1 MLDAAKA
8 LAAALPYPRSF
19 LGLLL
24 TGFTLVMLPLVGAMA
39 YSARTAISV
48 HNWTARKGALT
59 HSKRRECRERR
70 EVTAN
75 RTILKNRL
83 PAIRVR
89 TGILIRTPV
98 RGCFAT
104 NGGPAR
110 ARRPTP
116 FFVLQL
122 PPHQYR
128 RRSPA
133 SYESAYS
140 VCTMS
145 ALGHKRTFRSAIT
158 MSALPPK
165 ADIRSAKRHVRFV
178 P

>member
-1 MLDAAKA
+1 M
-8 LAAALPYPRSF
+8 
-19 LGLLL
+19 
-24 TGFTLVMLPLVGAMA
+24 TIGAMA
-39 YSARTAISV
+39 YSARTAINV

-59 HSKRRECRERR
+59 LSKRRECRERR

-110 ARRPTP
+110 ARRPTHL

-122 PPHQYR
+122 PLSHQYR

-133 SYESAYS
+133 SYESAYMHDVRFGS
-140 VCTMS
+140 
-145 ALGHKRTFRSAIT
+145 
-158 MSALPPK
+158 K
-165 ADIRSAKRHVRFV
+165 ADIRSAKRDVRFTPNSGHV
-178 P
+178 QCNSQCPLCAISGHPSTSPD